1 MANETQYSS
10 FSTLIP
16 NIYEAALLTLRET
29 AIVAPWVT
37 PWSNNGLQPH
47 VFGTTT
53 EGTVQTIAGTTDMS
67 AQAFSGTSS
76 GTITPAMYGAQYFIN
91 DTARDSDP
99 NIAGLAGRS
108 LGQILGEKMDVDLCT
123 MFASFTGSVGSAAGT
138 LTWANFM
145 LAIAKLRANLAP
157 QPYVAV
163 FHPYQW
169 YYLASAASG
178 VPTLGQ
184 APAWMDEFSR
194 QFFMGQYAGVS
205 IIVDANIPT
214 PGNAG
219 IMMSRQAIALD
230 TRRALRISPQRDE
243 SRGGGGYELNAT
255 MVYGTGIYR
264 PTFGIKLLG
273 TCA

>member
-1 MANETQYSS
+1 MANEVQYSS
-10 FSTLIP
+10 FSSLIP

-29 AIVAPWVT
+29 SLIAPLVT
-37 PWSNNGLQPH
+37 QWGNPGMQPH

-53 EGTVQTIAGTTDMS
+53 EGTVQTIAGTSDLT

-76 GTITPAMYGAQYFIN
+76 GTITPTIYGAQYFIN
-91 DTARDSDP
+91 DTAVSTDGR
-99 NIAGLAGRS
+99 IAALAGQS
-108 LGQILGEKMDVDLCT
+108 LGQVLGEKLDVDLCGT
-123 MFASFTGSVGSAAGT
+123 FAGFSGSVGSAGGT

-145 LAIAKLRANLAP
+145 LAIAKLRQNLAP

-163 FHPYQW
+163 LDPMQW
-169 YYLASAASG
+169 YHLASATSG
-178 VPTLGQ
+178 VPTLGA
-184 APAWMDEFSR
+184 APDWMNEFTR

-205 IIVDANIPT
+205 IIVDANIVK

-219 IMMSRQAIALD
+219 IMMSRQAMVLD
-230 TRRALRISPQRDE
+230 TRRAMKISPQRDE
-243 SRGGGGYELNAT
+243 SRGGGGVELNAS
-255 MVYGTGIYR
+255 MIYGIGIFR